1 MPIPI
6 GHLPIET
13 WKRDLTEDLIF
24 VTAFA
29 NSGVIIT
36 ASLMIILGA
45 DVLMAGRS
53 ALNLERAG
61 NDV

>member
-61 NDV
+61 NAV

>member
-1 MPIPI
+1 
-6 GHLPIET
+6 
-13 WKRDLTEDLIF
+13 LIF

-61 NDV
+61 NAV

>member
-1 MPIPI
+1 
-6 GHLPIET
+6 
-13 WKRDLTEDLIF
+13 

-61 NDV
+61 NAV